1 MGAETKVGLDKFLVH
16 CHFPVVH
23 TMLCHY
29 PQEEV
34 HSKMSI
40 ASGKV

>member
-1 MGAETKVGLDKFLVH
+1 MGAGTKADLDSFLH
-16 CHFPVVH
+16 CHFPVMH
-23 TMLCHY
+23 KMLCHY
-29 PQEEV
+29 PQEVV